1 MSLLEHNINIIS
13 IYRMDGRVLQKTRMP
28 QDPRDAWHADPW
40 HADPWHSDPWHADP
54 VLQGHLTPIQLCVIP
69 HRVQRTGSEG
79 SSSAGAAERLSYVPV
94 DHIVLST
101 T

>member
-13 IYRMDGRVLQKTRMP
+13 IYRVDGRILQKTRMP
-28 QDPRDAWHADPW
+28 QDPWDAWHADPW
-40 HADPWHSDPWHADP
+40 HSDP

-69 HRVQRTGSEG
+69 HRVQRRGSGG

>member
-13 IYRMDGRVLQKTRMP
+13 IYRVDGRILQKTRMP

-40 HADPWHSDPWHADP
+40 HSDTWHTDP

-69 HRVQRTGSEG
+69 TQFNGEAV
-79 SSSAGAAERLSYVPV
+79 GALPPQELERGFPMCPWITLF
-94 DHIVLST
+94 
-101 T
+101 